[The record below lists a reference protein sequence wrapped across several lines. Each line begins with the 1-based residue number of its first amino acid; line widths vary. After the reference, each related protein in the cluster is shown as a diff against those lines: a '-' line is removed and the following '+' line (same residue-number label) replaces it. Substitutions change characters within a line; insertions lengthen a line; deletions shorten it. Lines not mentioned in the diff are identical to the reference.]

1 MLTEAVVRRNLAAGC
16 DVFRGIA
23 FPTEVAMSPIPSL
36 AVAVFLLA
44 SGLSAAGVPGGAE
57 RLRTLRTELD
67 LRVDL
72 AEERMDGSARL
83 TVRNEGSLP
92 ARELPVLLY
101 RLMTVQGVRDASG
114 AALPFTQQVIAFE
127 DEPRKQVTR
136 AAVVLPQPLGPGE
149 TASIEVVYGGF
160 LAGYVETG
168 SLYIKDR
175 ISEEFTIVRQDG
187 EAYPTVG
194 PASNRGRREA
204 GLPTFDWAAR
214 ITVPSTHVVA
224 SGGELVERVAK
235 SGWTT
240 FVYRGVRPAWRLD
253 FAIARYE
260 IVEKAPL
267 RIYFLPGDS
276 PGAERLLKAGTAG
289 LADLERRFGPRPGA
303 GGLAVIEIPD
313 GWGSQASET
322 AIIQSAAAFRDPART
337 RELYHEL
344 THLWNPPSLDRPDSR
359 WNEGLATFLEDL
371 VAERLDGRKG
381 VRDGAERMAKFL
393 RERVAREPR
402 LSRVPMSDY
411 GREEMTDYSYSV
423 GELLFH
429 LLYRAVGEETFDAI
443 LRGFIE
449 ESRERGGRA
458 SELAARAKLLGG
470 AGADRLFREWFETT
484 AWTDLLSRAATV
496 EELVPRYRSPR

>member
-1 MLTEAVVRRNLAAGC
+1 
-16 DVFRGIA
+16 
-23 FPTEVAMSPIPSL
+23 MSPIAFL
-36 AVAVFLLA
+36 AVAAILLA
-44 SGLSAAGVPGGAE
+44 AEPAVSAVPGVSGPAE
-57 RLRTLRTELD
+57 RFRTLRTELD

-72 AEERMDGSARL
+72 AEERLDGTARL
-83 TVRNEGSLP
+83 TVRNDGTAP
-92 ARELPVLLY
+92 ARELPFLLY
-101 RLMTVQGVRDASG
+101 RLLTVQGVRDCGG
-114 AALPFTQQVIAFE
+114 APLPFTQQVIAFE

-136 AAVVLPQPLGPGE
+136 AVVALPQPLAPGE
-149 TASIEVVYGGF
+149 TAAVEIAYGGF

-175 ISEEFTIVRQDG
+175 ISEEFTIVREDG

-224 SGGELVERVAK
+224 SGGELVERVTK
-235 SGWTT
+235 DGWTT
-240 FVYRGVRPAWRLD
+240 SVYRGVRPAWRLD
-253 FAIARYE
+253 FAIARYT

-267 RIYFLPGDS
+267 RIYSLPGDA

-313 GWGSQASET
+313 GWGSQASEA

-371 VAERLDGRKG
+371 LAERLDGRG
-381 VRDGAERMAKFL
+381 SVRERADRLAAFL
-393 RERVAREPR
+393 RGKLGADPR
-402 LSRVPMSDY
+402 LGRVPMRDY
-411 GREEMTDYSYSV
+411 GKEDMTDYSYTV
-423 GELLFH
+423 GGLLFY
-429 LLYRAVGEETFDAI
+429 LLHQTVGDETFDAI
-443 LRGFIE
+443 LRGFIA

-458 SELAARAKLLGG
+458 SDLAARAALLGG
-470 AGADRLFREWFETT
+470 DGARRLFREWFETT
-484 AWTDLLSRAATV
+484 AWTDLISRSASV
-496 EELVPRYRSPR
+496 EELVPRYRPPG

>member
-1 MLTEAVVRRNLAAGC
+1 
-16 DVFRGIA
+16 
-23 FPTEVAMSPIPSL
+23 MSPIAL
-36 AVAVFLLA
+36 FAAAAFLLVSEPVA
-44 SGLSAAGVPGGAE
+44 TATLETPVPAE

-72 AEERMDGSARL
+72 AEQRMDGTARL
-83 TVRNEGSLP
+83 TAKNEGP
-92 ARELPVLLY
+92 VPVREVPFLLY
-101 RLMTVQGVRDASG
+101 RLLTVRGVRDAG
-114 AALPFTQQVIAFE
+114 GVALPFTQQVVAFE

-136 AAVVLPQPLGPGE
+136 VVVALPKPVGPGE
-149 TASIEVVYGGF
+149 AVSIEVAYGGF

-175 ISEEFTIVRQDG
+175 ISEEFSIVREDC

-204 GLPTFDWAAR
+204 GLPDFDWAAR

-267 RIYFLPGDS
+267 RIFCLPGDA
-276 PGAERLLKAGTAG
+276 PGGERLLKAGAAA
-289 LADLERRFGPRPGA
+289 LQDLERRFGPRPGA

-313 GWGSQASET
+313 GWGSQASEA

-371 VAERLDGRKG
+371 LTERLDGRLAVRKG
-381 VRDGAERMAKFL
+381 VDWMAKHL
-393 RERVAREPR
+393 RERLAAEPR
-402 LSRVPMSDY
+402 LARVPMRDY
-411 GREEMTDYSYSV
+411 GREDLTGDSYSV
-423 GELLFH
+423 GGLLFY
-429 LLYRAVGEETFDAI
+429 LLYQASGEKTFDAI

-449 ESRERGGRA
+449 ASRERGGRA
-458 SELAARAKLLGG
+458 SDLAARAKLLGG
-470 AGADRLFREWFETT
+470 DGADRLFREWFETA
-484 AWTDLLSRAATV
+484 AWADLLSHAATV
-496 EELVPRYRSPR
+496 EELVPRYRPPG